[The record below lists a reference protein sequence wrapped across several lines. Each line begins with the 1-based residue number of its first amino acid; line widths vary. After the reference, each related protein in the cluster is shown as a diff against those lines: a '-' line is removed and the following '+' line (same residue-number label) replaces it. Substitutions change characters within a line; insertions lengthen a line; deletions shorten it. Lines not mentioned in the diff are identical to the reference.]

1 MPGESIPHAMALRKT
16 PVPSYVK
23 LVTTREDATWPKV
36 AYRHYGAEQ
45 ESAGAWQASVYLV
58 RKNGL
63 PIFWP
68 TSANRPRRTLFVA
81 SFVVDLDPLVNM
93 RRLENVTI
101 ALRTYA
107 KRKLQQRQAGLKS
120 AETRRLRGNQ
130 ARGPGRPRGILR
142 SMEKTGSNRG
152 RRCVRCDGGHH
163 PLQKC
168 RTGESR

>member
-1 MPGESIPHAMALRKT
+1 MPASLPHASIPHALALQKT
-16 PVPSYVK
+16 PIPSYVK
-23 LVTTREDATWPKV
+23 LTTLREDIAWPKLD
-36 AYRHYGAEQ
+36 YQTGQ
-45 ESAGAWQASVYLV
+45 WQASVYLV

-63 PIFWP
+63 PVYLP
-68 TSANRPRRTLFVA
+68 TAANRPRRTRFVA
-81 SFVVDLDPLVNM
+81 SFIVDLDPLVNM
-93 RRLENVTI
+93 RRIQNAAILTRE
-101 ALRTYA
+101 YA

-130 ARGPGRPRGILR
+130 TRGPGRPRGILR

-152 RRCVRCDGGHH
+152 RRCVRCEGGHH